1 MEHDIIVEISK
12 LLEKTGLERLVPP
25 PSNSD
30 QILESALIDLRNL
43 NARYDKEEALNQVQW
58 LMENYNIQ
66 IDELIERI
74 GS

>member
-1 MEHDIIVEISK
+1 MEHDIIVEISR
-12 LLEKTGLERLVPP
+12 LLEKTGLEGLVLP
-25 PSNSD
+25 PSNND